1 MVTTRAEGFDG
12 FQRAAAAK
20 LGPRFVL
27 DRAVLE
33 NVSEDRSGLAG
44 VLPRAVVKA
53 GSRDDVVAVAE
64 LADHFGV
71 GIVPRGAGTGKVGG
85 AIPGGND
92 VVLDLSAMC
101 DVLHWAPDDHYAVVQ
116 PGITAGQL
124 DREAAQHG
132 LMYPP
137 DPASWE
143 KATLGGNIAT
153 NAGGPRALKYGVTG
167 RYIWGVELVLAG
179 GRVIRCGR
187 RSLKGVTGLDITSL
201 VVGSEG
207 TLGIVTEATVHLI
220 PRPAFVEGAWFE
232 LPDVLAAERLARRI
246 FKTGAMPRCL
256 ELIDA
261 EALDAVR
268 DVHEVP
274 GAAPVAVHLEL
285 DGATDAVGHEMHRL
299 CEAVADVTVHRAGEE
314 EERER
319 YRRLRRAA
327 SEALR
332 RRFPQK
338 LSDDIAVPRS
348 RMQTF
353 LKQAHA
359 LARSRGVRI
368 AAYGHLGDG
377 NLHLNRLAATEEER
391 RCAESLRAE
400 FLQLTLA
407 LGGTLTAEHGI
418 GLTKRDELW
427 REQSPELIGLQR
439 AVKRAFDPRGIMNPG
454 KVLPDVSS

>member
-1 MVTTRAEGFDG
+1 MVTRRAEGFEG
-12 FQRAAAAK
+12 FRRAAAAK
-20 LGPRFVL
+20 LGPRFTL
-27 DRAVLE
+27 DRTALE
-33 NVSEDRSGLAG
+33 DVSEDRSGLGG

-53 GSRDDVVAVAE
+53 ASRDDVVAVAE
-64 LADHFGV
+64 IADRFGV

-92 VVLDLSAMC
+92 VVLDLSAMR

-116 PGITAGQL
+116 PGITAAQL
-124 DREAAQHG
+124 DREAALRG

-143 KATLGGNIAT
+143 RATLGGNIAT

-167 RYIWGVELVLAG
+167 RYIWGLELVLAG
-179 GRVIRCGR
+179 GRVVRCGR

-220 PRPAFVEGAWFE
+220 PRPTFVEGAWFE
-232 LPDVLAAERLARRI
+232 LPDVLAAEQLARRI
-246 FKTGAMPRCL
+246 FKNGAVPRCL

-261 EALDAVR
+261 EALDALR
-268 DVHEVP
+268 DQHRVP
-274 GAAPVAVHLEL
+274 GSSPVAVHLEL
-285 DGATDAVGHEMHRL
+285 DGATDAVGQEMGRL
-299 CEAVADVTVHRAGEE
+299 CEALAEVTIHRARDE
-314 EERER
+314 EEREWF
-319 YRRLRRAA
+319 RRVRRSA

-332 RRFPQK
+332 SRFPQK

-348 RMQTF
+348 QMQSF
-353 LKQAHA
+353 LEQAHA

-377 NLHLNRLAATEEER
+377 NLHLNRLAATEDER
-391 RCAESLRAE
+391 RRAESLRAE

-427 REQSPELIGLQR
+427 REQSPELIELQR
-439 AVKRAFDPRGIMNPG
+439 AVKQAFDPRGIMNPG
-454 KVLPDVSS
+454 KVLPEVSR